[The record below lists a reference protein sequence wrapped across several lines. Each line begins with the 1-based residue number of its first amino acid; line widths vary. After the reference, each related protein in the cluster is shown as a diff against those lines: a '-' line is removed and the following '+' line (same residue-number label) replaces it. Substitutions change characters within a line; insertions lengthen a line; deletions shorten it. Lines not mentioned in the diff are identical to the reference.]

1 MNSLLRLFAVLLLIT
16 AAGSG
21 SASAATLQQDIN
33 RTVEH
38 FLHAQTRGLPGK
50 ASFVVSPLVP
60 GTQLTPCPAMEA
72 FLPAG
77 GRLWGRITVGVRC
90 QVPGGWTIYVPVN
103 VSVETSYVVSTHP
116 LYPGQ
121 PIGAGDI
128 SLQRGD
134 LANLP
139 NGVVTAPE
147 QAMGKT
153 VRSGVGAGFPLR
165 MDMLTAPLVVQ
176 QGQTVRVISTGPGFS
191 VTSEG
196 RALNNGAEGQV
207 VQVRLQNGQA
217 VSGIARSGGVVEV
230 AF

>member
-1 MNSLLRLFAVLLLIT
+1 MNALLRLFAALLLMT
-16 AAGSG
+16 APW
-21 SASAATLQQDIN
+21 ASNANAATLQQDIN
-33 RTVEH
+33 HTVEH

-50 ASFVVSPLVP
+50 ASFAISPLVP
-60 GTQLTPCPAMEA
+60 GTQLAPCPSMEA

-77 GRLWGRITVGVRC
+77 GRLWRRFIVGLRC
-90 QVPGGWTIYVPVN
+90 QTRGGWTIYVPVN
-103 VSVETSYVVSTHP
+103 VSVETGYVVSTHP

-121 PIGAGDI
+121 PIGPGDI

-147 QAMGKT
+147 QAIGKT
-153 VRSGVGAGFPLR
+153 VRSGIGAGFPLR

-207 VQVRLQNGQA
+207 VQVRLQNGQSI
-217 VSGIARSGGVVEV
+217 SGIARSGGVVEV